1 MADYRYV
8 LPGFLRVSPMRPDG
22 ADAIKLQ
29 DQFNE
34 FGFSAVD
41 MPAIEVTLGM
51 GGEMM
56 INNGM
61 TRATRC
67 CMIDA
72 DRLVRIEIIDYKTEW
87 DFSRLPTINQTI
99 TPDF

>member
-22 ADAIKLQ
+22 ADAMKLQ

-67 CMIDA
+67 YMIDV
-72 DRLVRIEIIDYKTEW
+72 DQPVRIEVIDYKTEW
-87 DFSRLPTINQTI
+87 DFSRLLTISETM
-99 TPDF
+99 TPNF